1 MSLDKLFKNIEK
13 TGEVTLTEDFK
24 DSITEAVAIAT
35 AEKEAKISEL
45 ESANEE
51 LMTENEELKT
61 EIDSIKENTLEE
73 VKKEVEEYKE
83 SLVEKI
89 SAYLDSELEKLIPEE
104 AIDAVAK
111 LEIYEPLVEGF
122 KNTIAKYGMEIDSE
136 GHELLKEAKEE
147 IENLRDAYDVATKK
161 NVELVS
167 EMDKINATVTLM
179 EKCDGLTEDQKRK
192 MVVIFKGKSEDE
204 INERFDEVRDMVV
217 ESTTSKT
224 NDNKEKDVKPV
235 VVTEE
240 VSSNED
246 TVNESEEDLGQKY
259 I

>member
-24 DSITEAVAIAT
+24 DSITEAVTIAT

-51 LMTENEELKT
+51 LMTENEELKS
-61 EIDSIKENTLEE
+61 EIDTIKENTLED

-224 NDNKEKDVKPV
+224 TDKKEKDVKPV

-246 TVNESEEDLGQKY
+246 KVNESEEDLGQKY